1 MRKISAFLLI
11 FLGTFFYTQIS
22 KAHLVGIWR
31 VENVSF
37 NKKNST
43 LEQKSK
49 MEMLKKM
56 FLKSNFV
63 FKNNNSVDF
72 NFPSPEMAVKNGT
85 WDLQSESIVSIS
97 KGKDKVMK
105 FFVENKNGKFYF
117 ILADFQF
124 PYLILEVKK

>member
-117 ILADFQF
+117 VLADFQF

>member
-1 MRKISAFLLI
+1 MKKNLAFLLI
-11 FLGTFFYTQIS
+11 FLGAVFYAQIS
-22 KAHLVGIWR
+22 KTHLVGIWR

-117 ILADFQF
+117 VLADFQF
-124 PYLILEVKK
+124 PYLILELKK

>member
-22 KAHLVGIWR
+22 KAHLVGVWY

-117 ILADFQF
+117 VLADFQF

>member
-117 ILADFQF
+117 FLADFQF

>member
-11 FLGTFFYTQIS
+11 FLGTFFFTQIS

-117 ILADFQF
+117 VLADFQF

>member
-11 FLGTFFYTQIS
+11 FLGTLFYAQIS
-22 KAHLVGIWR
+22 KAFLVGIWR

-72 NFPSPEMAVKNGT
+72 NFPSPEMALKNGT

-117 ILADFQF
+117 VLADFQF

>member
-11 FLGTFFYTQIS
+11 FLGTLFYAQIS

-117 ILADFQF
+117 VLADFQF

>member
-117 ILADFQF
+117 VLADFQF
-124 PYLILEVKK
+124 SYLILEVKK

>member
-43 LEQKSK
+43 LEQKSR

-117 ILADFQF
+117 VLADFQF